1 MLLKRPM
8 LAVGAA
14 VLLSLLL
21 LPNTWLW
28 LGAAVCCFAALLF
41 CGRRFRYALLA
52 VLCVFAA
59 SGAWGLL
66 RAGVEDSRTA
76 RFDGR
81 TAYVEAYVCE
91 LPRKSEFGSTYT
103 LKLRSITV
111 DGTSYNSSD
120 KAKVWLNSDFE
131 ADFYDVL
138 KFTARVEAIP
148 SYESEDG
155 VLYRLT
161 ASEQPHVAGKA
172 GRTPYYYCLALKKYM
187 LGKLGADGTD
197 ERAGL
202 LSALLLGDKSG
213 IDADTELAFRKC
225 GVSHLTVVSGLHVV
239 TVTMFLF
246 EIMRRLTK
254 KPPVIP
260 ALILVW
266 LLAALTA
273 FSPSAVRAA
282 IMLSVVLAATYSGRE
297 GDGLNSLG
305 IAVFLMCAVSPS
317 VVRDVGFL
325 LSVSATAGLLVIAPR
340 IRRWMMKKMKAE
352 EKSRPVRGLLGGFSE
367 IVAQSVAAWIA
378 TLPVTVLF
386 FGSVSLISPLANLLT
401 LTPAAITLTLGLPA
415 ATLPLIGVG
424 FLRVAGV
431 GAGWLIWITKA
442 LASLPFSYSYVA
454 YSYFAVAA
462 FAAVAAY
469 IAVRRGW
476 LRAITAVAL
485 TLSVAL
491 CGVCVS
497 AYQEEKSVRIDAV
510 YAGVGQADFISCGG
524 KRVLYV
530 SNLPESSFPGVLS
543 RAGYVGIISADA
555 VVAGDVYSVPAAK
568 RLAERLGADAPLAP
582 EDCAEDGVVPVS
594 VSEAGLGPASLTLVS
609 DETELDMYLSCGGT
623 LVAFTGRK
631 YARNSPDAVFSRVG
645 YAGSPAL
652 LVVGRQSDYGESK
665 AEKTLYSAG
674 EGVLTF
680 LLDGDGIRQG

>member
-8 LAVGAA
+8 LAAGAA
-14 VLLSLLL
+14 MMLSLLL
-21 LPNTWLW
+21 LPGAWMW
-28 LGAAVCCFAALLF
+28 LGAAACCFVAILF

-52 VLCVFAA
+52 LLCVFAA
-59 SGAWGLL
+59 SGAWGLM
-66 RAGVEDSRTA
+66 RAEIEDSRTA
-76 RFDGR
+76 RFDGK
-81 TAYVEAYVCE
+81 TAYVEAYVRE
-91 LPRKSEFGSTYT
+91 LPRKSEFGATYT
-103 LKLRSITV
+103 LKLTGMTV
-111 DGTSYNSSD
+111 DGVSYKTSD
-120 KAKVWLNSDFE
+120 KALVWLDSDFE
-131 ADFYDVL
+131 ADYYDTL
-138 KFTARVEAIP
+138 KFTATVEAIP
-148 SYESEDG
+148 SFESEDG
-155 VLYRLT
+155 VLYRLS
-161 ASEQPHVAGKA
+161 AREQPLVS
-172 GRTPYYYCLALKKYM
+172 GRAAKTPYYYCLTLKKYM
-187 LGKLGADGTD
+187 LGMLGADGAD
-197 ERAGL
+197 ERSGL

-246 EIMRRLTK
+246 EIMRRFTK

-282 IMLSVVLAATYSGRE
+282 IMLSIVLCATYFGRE

-305 IAVFLMCAVSPS
+305 AAVFAMCLFSPS

-340 IRRWMMKKMKAE
+340 IRRRMAEKMKAE
-352 EKSRPVRGLLGGFSE
+352 ERSRPVRGLIYGFSE
-367 IVAQSVAAWIA
+367 IIAQSVAAWLA

-401 LTPAAITLTLGLPA
+401 LTPAALTLVLALPA
-415 ATLPLIGVG
+415 ATLPWIGVF
-424 FLRVAGV
+424 FLRIAGV

-454 YSYFAVAA
+454 YPFFAVAA
-462 FAAVAAY
+462 LAAVAAY
-469 IAVRRGW
+469 IAFKRGRI
-476 LRAITAVAL
+476 RALTAVSLAL
-485 TLSVAL
+485 AVTL
-491 CGVCVS
+491 CGFCVN
-497 AYQEEKSVRIDAV
+497 AYEEEKYVRVDSV
-510 YAGVGQADFISCGG
+510 YAGVGQADFVSCGG
-524 KRVLYV
+524 RRVLYV

-555 VVAGDVYSVPAAK
+555 VVAGDAYSVTAAK
-568 RLAERLGADAPLAP
+568 RLAERLGAAAPLAP
-582 EDCAEDGVVPVS
+582 EDCKEEGVAPIS
-594 VSEAGLGPASLTLVS
+594 VSEAVLGPAELTLVS
-609 DETELDMYLSCGGT
+609 DGTELDMYLACGGT

-645 YAGSPAL
+645 YAGAPAL
-652 LVVGRQSDYGESK
+652 LVVGRQSDFGDSR
-665 AEKTLYSAG
+665 AAKTFYSAG
-674 EGVLTF
+674 EGALTF